1 MAQNQELACRYAQAL
16 YRSVLER
23 WLEQLR
29 TMAQALA
36 THPAAVE
43 AAQAAP
49 TFGEQ
54 QRALEVI
61 LPEGLDAAVRNFI
74 YVLLKERRLHLLE
87 SIVTEFQRLIER
99 GPETRVAVVTS
110 AMPLTEE
117 EQEQLRARVQARFG
131 GDFTFE
137 FRVDP
142 QILGGVIIKVGDEV
156 IDGSLASKLAAMRSQ
171 LAAAA

>member
-1 MAQNQELACRYAQAL
+1 MAQEQELACRYAQAL
-16 YRSVLER
+16 YHSVLER

-29 TMAQALA
+29 ATAQALA
-36 THPAAVE
+36 THTAAVE

-54 QRALEVI
+54 QRALEAI
-61 LPEGLDAAVRNFI
+61 LPEGLDVAVRNFV
-74 YVLLKERRLHLLE
+74 YVLLKDRRLHLLE
-87 SIVTEFQRLIER
+87 SIVAEFQRLVER

-110 AMPLTEE
+110 ATPLTEE
-117 EQEQLRARVQARFG
+117 EREQLRARVQARFG
-131 GDFTFE
+131 GDFTFD